1 MNTAHKV
8 SLVKYCL
15 CFFPNIQLVKH
26 IIAISDEN
34 KHTSTSHA
42 NNLTLQHI
50 VNYISQHETTD
61 IHIQTLKQIA
71 DRRWYVHGN
80 KLALPT
86 TKKLHDIVFSMYNHY
101 CKQHLNTF
109 MKYLYEKINNIT
121 QLIRYCEDNGLF
133 NHLLIGLCA
142 YMSDDCKYY
151 RRGISKQTLLNK
163 YAKQCG
169 EINTIDNITL
179 VDNICFQPFVAT
191 LYLTN
196 SVLLPISNNM
206 FMCDDYLITSI
217 DYNQINN
224 WKLAKKIGNVLSIDV
239 NTFDQLTEINNT
251 IYISCPW
258 CEVAEDTQQ
267 SIDMINIL
275 LVHYLLGHVG
285 DIYLLNNK
293 VYSTCCLYHDESI
306 EPSQLLVNN
315 MSINDVNI
323 YIDMLML
330 SGVEHKN
337 VLLNRLQQLKTFL

>member
-1 MNTAHKV
+1 MKTTHEVPNTL

-15 CFFPNIQLVKH
+15 CFFPNIQLIKH
-26 IIAISDEN
+26 IISISDD
-34 KHTSTSHA
+34 SI
-42 NNLTLQHI
+42 LTLQHI

-71 DRRWYVHGN
+71 DRRWYVHGS

-86 TKKLHDIVFSMYNHY
+86 TKKLYDIVFSMYNHY

-109 MKYLYEKINNIT
+109 MKYLYEQINNIT
-121 QLIRYCEDNGLF
+121 QLVRYCENNGLF
-133 NHLLIGLCA
+133 NHLLIALCA
-142 YMSDDCKYY
+142 YLSDDCKYY
-151 RRGISKQTLLNK
+151 KRGISKQTLLTK
-163 YAKQCG
+163 YAKQRG
-169 EINTIDNITL
+169 ELTTVSNTTL
-179 VDNICFQPFVAT
+179 DDICFQPFVAT

-196 SVLLPISNNM
+196 NVLLPISNNM

-239 NTFDQLTEINNT
+239 NTFDNLTEINNT

-258 CEVAEDTQQ
+258 CEVVEDTQQ

-275 LVHYLLGHVG
+275 LVHYLLGHAG

-293 VYSTCCLYHDESI
+293 VYSTCCLYHNESI

-315 MSINDVNI
+315 ISINDVNI

-330 SGVEHKN
+330 SSVEHKN